1 MATEDRIEVAEA
13 VRGQAGES
21 LKELLESATRALAEV
36 DVSST
41 PPEVQ
46 TQVVRAQLALL
57 ATVFPLAS
65 LGTCDQDGTELLFRG
80 RDDGLYVCCVHG
92 HCWKVS

>member
-1 MATEDRIEVAEA
+1 MATEDRIELAEE
-13 VRGQAGES
+13 VRDQAGES
-21 LKELLESATRALAEV
+21 LKELLESTTRAPAEI

-41 PPEVQ
+41 PAEVQ
-46 TQVVRAQLALL
+46 TQVVRAQLVLL
-57 ATVFPLAS
+57 ATIFQLAS
-65 LGTCDQDGTELLFRG
+65 LGTCDEDGTELQFRG

>member
-1 MATEDRIEVAEA
+1 MATEDRIEAAEA
-13 VRGQAGES
+13 VRDQASLS
-21 LKELLESATRALAEV
+21 LKELLVSVTRALAEV

-41 PPEVQ
+41 PIEIQ

-65 LGTCDQDGTELLFRG
+65 LGTCEQDGTELLYQG
-80 RDDGLYVCCVHG
+80 RQDGLYVCCVHN